1 MITNPRKIRTQSKHR
16 CICCDSSGTDVYQ
29 SLQDRLFSATGH
41 WSLKRCHN
49 KRCGLLWLDPV
60 PINAD
65 LPIAYLDYYT
75 HTTSPPIKKS
85 IFSKLIAGY
94 RAFQY
99 GYLVSKTNS
108 IQRGL
113 GKLLGFFRFF
123 EEHMDYPFVYFKN
136 LQKGHLLELGVGS
149 GDTLMLFRNWG
160 WQVEGLD
167 FDPVAVKNA
176 VNQGLQVY
184 EGDIFAQHFASDCF
198 DALFSSHV
206 LEHVPDP
213 VDLMQES
220 LRVLK
225 PGGIF
230 VAVTPNASS
239 KLHHIFKSS
248 WRELDPP
255 RHLHIF
261 TPAALLSAAKMAG
274 FTKIEIVSTNY
285 SAAGVCFISY
295 KIARFGSTKMHDYS
309 FFRYFSQ
316 LVRLYLNFTHRFSPL
331 SGEELVLIA
340 YK

>member
-1 MITNPRKIRTQSKHR
+1 MPLKQQIRTQQKPNCS
-16 CICCDSSGTDVYQ
+16 CCDSTGTYLYQ
-29 SLQDRLFSATGH
+29 GLQDRLFGAPGT
-41 WSLKRCHN
+41 WSLKRCNN
-49 KRCGLLWLDPV
+49 KQCELLWLDPA
-60 PINAD
+60 PINED
-65 LPIAYLDYYT
+65 LPIAYQNYYT
-75 HTTSPPIKKS
+75 HGKNPLIKKS
-85 IFSKLIAGY
+85 IFSKLVAGY

-99 GYLVSKTNS
+99 GYRLEQTNS

-113 GKLLGFFRFF
+113 GYALAFFSFF
-123 EEHMDYPFVYFKN
+123 KEHMDYPFVYFKH
-136 LQKGHLLELGVGS
+136 LQKGRLLELGVGS
-149 GDTLMLFRNWG
+149 GDTLKLFSNWG

-167 FDPVAVKNA
+167 FDPEAVKHA
-176 VNQGLQVY
+176 VSQGLKVY
-184 EGDIFAQHFASDCF
+184 QGDVFSQNFANDSF

-213 VDLMQES
+213 VALMQES

-239 KLHHIFKSS
+239 KLHHIFKTN

-261 TPAALLSAAKMAG
+261 TPEALLSAAKMAG
-274 FTKIEIVSTNY
+274 FTKIDIVSTNY

-295 KIARFGSTKMHDYS
+295 KIARYGFTKMHDYS

-316 LVRLYLNFTHRFSPL
+316 LVRLYLNFMHRFSPL